1 MVALQAVGVQRE
13 TTRGALETALM
24 PDLFKGAR
32 GSTQLDDKRS
42 SHTRGGTCLR
52 AVSFSDAKTGFLQP
66 AQVTGAKGS
75 KSIGAR
81 ARERTDERNE
91 SARE

>member
-1 MVALQAVGVQRE
+1 
-13 TTRGALETALM
+13 
-24 PDLFKGAR
+24 
-32 GSTQLDDKRS
+32 
-42 SHTRGGTCLR
+42 LR